1 MKPKGT
7 CKRTIK
13 TKVKTT
19 RYEWN
24 DITRN
29 MIEAD
34 EKTLLPPFVQKYI
47 KKLTLRKYF
56 FKALKPTTLFGPVGF
71 LSKYGFSSG
80 NTRKRVFQQVN
91 LFKVFHRYSKLLEL
105 YQLPKYTQYCV
116 YMQLVCRL
124 LGVEKAL

>member
-34 EKTLLPPFVQKYI
+34 EKTLLPPFCAEVH
-47 KKLTLRKYF
+47 KKAN
-56 FKALKPTTLFGPVGF
+56 FKKVLF
-71 LSKYGFSSG
+71 
-80 NTRKRVFQQVN
+80 
-91 LFKVFHRYSKLLEL
+91 
-105 YQLPKYTQYCV
+105 
-116 YMQLVCRL
+116 
-124 LGVEKAL
+124 

>member
-1 MKPKGT
+1 
-7 CKRTIK
+7 
-13 TKVKTT
+13 
-19 RYEWN
+19 
-24 DITRN
+24 

-71 LSKYGFSSG
+71 LSKYGFSSD
-80 NTRKRVFQQVN
+80 NTRKRRVFQQVN